1 MASDCTYDFIPVLY
15 TFMYKEESNREERTQ
30 SQPGFP
36 SIHLMMNLL
45 ILLVISCLGADRE

>member
-1 MASDCTYDFIPVLY
+1 MAPYLFLY
-15 TFMYKEESNREERTQ
+15 TSMYKEESNREERTQ

-45 ILLVISCLGADRE
+45 ILLVIHCLGVDRE